1 MGEPPVHN
9 FFGQKVL
16 IVMRLEILSVFSLL
30 AILPVSA
37 QEVLPVVDSSK
48 SAVSD
53 RQTPGQVSPSAI
65 AQVSTS
71 ATPIPG
77 TALRVP
83 ASSFFGGVGI
93 GAAITTFGSQY
104 VYNKGTSD
112 IYKNGVLTSTG
123 VADGPAIPD
132 PYLPTV
138 SNVVP
143 AGQLGYFSKF
153 KGSSW
158 LWGAKLQYA
167 YLGTSSDP
175 QILAIPQYGT
185 STNRNNS
192 SFSGTSFNTYSI
204 KAGSQFALM
213 PFIGKAFNRGYFYGG
228 AGIGLTQVSTS
239 LNDVVGYATIDGV
252 NTNISGTPQNF
263 SSSQWAYGV
272 AATAGITYF
281 VSSRVF
287 LDLSY
292 TYSLPSTSDLNVSG
306 APFSNPASNPSDPS
320 YYGTLNGTATSNLQ
334 TNVILFTVN
343 ARF

>member
-1 MGEPPVHN
+1 MR
-9 FFGQKVL
+9 FGF
-16 IVMRLEILSVFSLL
+16 LSVFAFL

-37 QEVLPVVDSSK
+37 QEGLPVVESSK
-48 SAVSD
+48 GALND
-53 RQTPGQVSPSAI
+53 RQTPVEASPSANG
-65 AQVSTS
+65 QLSTPAS
-71 ATPIPG
+71 AIPG
-77 TALRVP
+77 ATSIVP

-93 GAAITTFGSQY
+93 GSAITTFGSQY
-104 VYNKGTSD
+104 VYNKGTSE

-132 PYLPTV
+132 PYLPSA

-143 AGQLGYFSKF
+143 AGQFGYFSKF

-175 QILAIPQYGT
+175 QVLAIPQYGT
-185 STNRNNS
+185 STNQNNS

-228 AGIGLTQVSTS
+228 AGIALTQVRTS

-252 NTNISGTPQNF
+252 NTNISGASQNF

-281 VSSRVF
+281 ISSKIF

-292 TYSLPSTSDLNVSG
+292 TYSRPNTSDLSASD
-306 APFSNPASNPSDPS
+306 APFSNPSSNPSDPS

-334 TNVILFTVN
+334 TNVILLTIN